1 MFDLND
7 NRPDSS
13 PSRFFYGYIIAVAGL
28 VIMMAMFS
36 TRYAFGVFLKPVQ
49 SDFGWSRAMI
59 SGAFS
64 LSMIMEGVVGIVMGV
79 LNDKLGPRIVLTICG
94 SLVGLG
100 CLLMSQITAGWQLYL
115 SFGIIIGTGMSG
127 VWIPLTGT
135 IARWFV
141 LRRGVMTGFV
151 LSGVGVSGLIT
162 PPVANWLISSTE
174 WRRAF
179 MIMGLTVFI
188 LVVLLAQFLR
198 RDPFQ
203 VGQVPY
209 GSVQIDNKK
218 SSSKPSEKGFSF
230 KEALLARQFWL
241 VMPMLFCFGFCM
253 FTTIVHIVPHAT
265 DINTSAA
272 SAARL
277 LAVIGGIA
285 IVGRIFLGNLADK
298 IGSRSIFIIG
308 FILMSAAFFLLVP
321 ARALWMLYV
330 FAVTFGFIQGGV
342 GASESLLVADIF
354 GLKSFGLIYGVAGC
368 GFTLGAAVGPWLGGF
383 VFDITGKYQL
393 VFLGCALVGIIGLIL
408 TVCLRPIRDER

>member
-1 MFDLND
+1 
-7 NRPDSS
+7 
-13 PSRFFYGYIIAVAGL
+13 
-28 VIMMAMFS
+28 
-36 TRYAFGVFLKPVQ
+36 
-49 SDFGWSRAMI
+49 
-59 SGAFS
+59 
-64 LSMIMEGVVGIVMGV
+64 
-79 LNDKLGPRIVLTICG
+79 
-94 SLVGLG
+94 
-100 CLLMSQITAGWQLYL
+100 
-115 SFGIIIGTGMSG
+115 
-127 VWIPLTGT
+127 
-135 IARWFV
+135 
-141 LRRGVMTGFV
+141 
-151 LSGVGVSGLIT
+151 
-162 PPVANWLISSTE
+162 
-174 WRRAF
+174 
-179 MIMGLTVFI
+179 
-188 LVVLLAQFLR
+188 
-198 RDPFQ
+198 
-203 VGQVPY
+203 
-209 GSVQIDNKK
+209 
-218 SSSKPSEKGFSF
+218 
-230 KEALLARQFWL
+230 
-241 VMPMLFCFGFCM
+241 M